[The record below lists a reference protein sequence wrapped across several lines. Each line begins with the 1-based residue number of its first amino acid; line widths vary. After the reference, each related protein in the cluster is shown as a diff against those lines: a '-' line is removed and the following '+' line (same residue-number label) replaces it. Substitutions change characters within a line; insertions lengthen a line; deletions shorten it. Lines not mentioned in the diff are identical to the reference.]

1 MWGFLGPIPG
11 TAPVSFCHILLDFKA
26 TQIQRWIK
34 NPTDSWKSKGLT
46 MRKHQ
51 LRKNRIIEAIL
62 SLINQVDIFVI
73 STEIALFL
81 KVMVASMSLSMSKTQ
96 GAQSRELWRRIGK
109 SLRMDRSIRRCYF
122 CYDMF
127 VPNTNKELLLRAQ
140 DFPQRKIK
148 DFGIGRDL
156 LERCQFVSPI
166 RISDSNGEWN
176 IVTIRS
182 VHTYIYMQNPLVTEK
197 ESSYCRHSGKW
208 LYFIT
213 GRENFGQ
220 LLQTVLATLELYPF
234 GQVLQHL
241 QLFFYFSFLVF
252 LIMSR

>member
-1 MWGFLGPIPG
+1 
-11 TAPVSFCHILLDFKA
+11 
-26 TQIQRWIK
+26 
-34 NPTDSWKSKGLT
+34 

-62 SLINQVDIFVI
+62 SLINEVGIFVI
-73 STEIALFL
+73 FTELVLFL

-109 SLRMDRSIRRCYF
+109 SLRMDRSIRRCFF

-127 VPNTNKELLLRAQ
+127 VPNTNKELQLCAQ

-148 DFGIGRDL
+148 DGIGRGL
-156 LERCQFVSPI
+156 LERCQFVSPR

-182 VHTYIYMQNPLVTEK
+182 VHVYKYKI
-197 ESSYCRHSGKW
+197 H
-208 LYFIT
+208 
-213 GRENFGQ
+213 
-220 LLQTVLATLELYPF
+220 
-234 GQVLQHL
+234 
-241 QLFFYFSFLVF
+241 
-252 LIMSR
+252 